1 MASIKDLKKDINYLA
16 AEILAQGYL
25 KLALVKEVKE
35 EDLEPVL
42 RSAIEMRNELI
53 ARTNHPDGK
62 ENRKIVKAYYQSI
75 RKGLMEKSVELLDK
89 IQSL

>member
-35 EDLEPVL
+35 EDLEPIL
-42 RSAIEMRNELI
+42 RSAIEMRNEFI

-62 ENRKIVKAYYQSI
+62 ENRKIVKTYYQSI